1 MAVGSNAPRRIGRAA
16 AQRKKAAQLQMRY
29 VKAGGA
35 MVVALLAVGTAWF
48 SHRGASGQGE
58 HGTSVVAD
66 IPRENRCE
74 ACKFVVDSALLAIEK
89 DIYQQKGD
97 TSWGDLNL
105 RLNTPKLLSPAELCV
120 HAVFKQM
127 FDQYVTS
134 ADLRAEPR
142 TTIAQTLAACRYVAH
157 VRAHELNMIFT
168 DADYR
173 PMMMVAEKLPDKKI
187 PKGNLRQR
195 SERSYPSVC
204 LTHMLCNETEVAPL
218 YSKLPEEAHAAASLD
233 STS

>member
-1 MAVGSNAPRRIGRAA
+1 MAPRGMGRAA
-16 AQRKKAAQLQMRY
+16 AQRKKAAHRHGAY

-35 MVVALLAVGTAWF
+35 MAVALLAVGVTWLAQ
-48 SHRGASGQGE
+48 RDAPAQEGGPGKSGVE
-58 HGTSVVAD
+58 E

-120 HAVFKQM
+120 GAAFKEM
-127 FDQYVTS
+127 FGQYVTA
-134 ADLRAEPR
+134 ADLRAEPP
-142 TTIAQTLAACRYVAH
+142 TTMAQTLEACRYVAQA
-157 VRAHELNMIFT
+157 RAHELNMIFAG
-168 DADYR
+168 ADYM
-173 PMMMVAEKLPDKKI
+173 PLMMIAEKLTDKKI

-204 LTHMLCNETEVAPL
+204 LTQTLCNENEVAPL
-218 YSKLPEEAHAAASLD
+218 YGKLTEEARAAAYLD
-233 STS
+233 GAQ